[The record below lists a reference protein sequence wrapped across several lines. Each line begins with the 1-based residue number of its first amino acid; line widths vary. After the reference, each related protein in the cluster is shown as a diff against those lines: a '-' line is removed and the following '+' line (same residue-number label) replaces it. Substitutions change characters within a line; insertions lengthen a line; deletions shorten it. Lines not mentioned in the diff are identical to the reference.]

1 MDNHSLETIEHEI
14 ALLVRLTTAISP
26 KLGELDRSGYVLL
39 GKLQDGNPLAINV
52 LADELKLNLST
63 ASRQI
68 VALEEKG
75 YIRRFPDEKN
85 GRTSL
90 VEITP
95 QGHVVYQEVKKARVA
110 GYTRILHDYTQ
121 DEIEQLETALTRL
134 NQAFVKLERTNTA
147 THKTSP

>member
-1 MDNHSLETIEHEI
+1 
-14 ALLVRLTTAISP
+14 
-26 KLGELDRSGYVLL
+26 
-39 GKLQDGNPLAINV
+39 
-52 LADELKLNLST
+52 
-63 ASRQI
+63 
-68 VALEEKG
+68 
-75 YIRRFPDEKN
+75 
-85 GRTSL
+85 L